1 MADIQKNLP
10 ATFENANASHAVD
23 IVKRECLLCDRS
35 LKVIGRQRVNGQTTF
50 DDWTER
56 LFHKRCDRKVQICL
70 IHTPN
75 YIELLKKSKKNK

>member
-1 MADIQKNLP
+1 MVRSSCDSRR
-10 ATFENANASHAVD
+10 TSVE

-56 LFHKRCDRKVQICL
+56 LFHKQCDRKVQICL

>member
-1 MADIQKNLP
+1 MA
-10 ATFENANASHAVD
+10 E

-35 LKVIGRQRVNGQTTF
+35 LKVIGRQRVNGQTTY
-50 DDWTER
+50 DDWTSRE
-56 LFHKRCDRKVQICL
+56 FHKRCDKIVKICL